1 VTLKQR
7 LLLTVFTTSFSGTLL
22 QRGAY
27 FYTHQVL
34 GFSQAQNL
42 WLALL
47 IGVTYVAGASA
58 SHLLSARFGERRT
71 LISLLLALVG
81 IHLLIAA
88 VPSAPLLVVALASI
102 GLLEGAMWP
111 LFESYMSAGETPRNL
126 GRILSLYNMTWALSV
141 PLSLALAGAIIASGS
156 PRLLFMVGAALF
168 GWVAHAC
175 RAFPAQPAH
184 LEADH
189 VERPNAAALESYRPL
204 LSASRL
210 AMLLSYALM
219 YVLAPLMPEIM
230 KGIGLN
236 TASAARAASVLDVAR
251 LACFVALFAWSG
263 WHSRKL
269 PIFAAITALP
279 LGFVL
284 VLLGS
289 GLVPVVIGEVLFG
302 AAAGLLYTAALYY
315 AQIVQNASVDAGGA
329 HEALI
334 GLGYALGPG
343 AGLVGTA
350 LAHGA
355 GPGSGGYA
363 EGMSMATLPLVAVC
377 SCAALWQLLRR
388 KRGGEAREP
397 AI

>member
-1 VTLKQR
+1 MTLKRR

-58 SHLLSARFGERRT
+58 SHPLSARLGERRT
-71 LISLLLALVG
+71 LSGLLLALVG

-88 VPSAPLLVVALASI
+88 VPTSLLLVAALASI
-102 GLLEGAMWP
+102 GMLEGAMWP
-111 LFESYMSAGETPRNL
+111 LFESYMSAGETPRHL
-126 GRILSLYNMTWALSV
+126 GRTLSLYNMTWAASV
-141 PLSLALAGAIIASGS
+141 PLSLAFAGALIASGS
-156 PRLLFMVGAALF
+156 PRLLFVAGAALF
-168 GWVAHAC
+168 GLVAYSC
-175 RAFPAQPAH
+175 RAFPRQPAH

-189 VERPNAAALESYRPL
+189 LERPSAAVLESYRPL

-230 KGIGLN
+230 AGVGLD
-236 TASAARAASVLDVAR
+236 TANAARAASALDVAR
-251 LACFVALFAWSG
+251 FACFVALFAWSG
-263 WHSRKL
+263 WHSSKL
-269 PIFAAITALP
+269 PIFLAITALP
-279 LGFVL
+279 LGFAL

-289 GLVPVVIGEVLFG
+289 SLLPVVLGEVLFG

-315 AQIVQNASVDAGGA
+315 AQVVQNASVDAGGA

-334 GLGYALGPG
+334 GLGYALGPA

-350 LAHGA
+350 LGHGA
-355 GPGSGGYA
+355 GPGSAGYA
-363 EGMSMATLPLVAVC
+363 EGMSVATLPLVAVC
-377 SCAALWQLLRR
+377 SCAALWQLLRQR
-388 KRGGEAREP
+388 RRHAGDA